1 MRESTTFIGLDVHQG
16 SVMAA
21 VWRAGASAPEVQPA
35 PVEVPQVVRWIRRFA
50 AAGPVQVA
58 YEAGPCGY
66 PLVRALRQA
75 DVPCVVVAPSL
86 IPQPAGGRRQRI
98 KTDRRDAAQLVRC
111 LRDGSLTAVHVPTEA
126 DEALRELTR
135 ARQQLQRD
143 VVRARHRVSK
153 LLLRHDQRWTASKPW
168 TRAHRD
174 WLRAVAWPE
183 AGLAVVCRTYLDA
196 LESAETRLAGLDAE
210 LATWTVPPA
219 LAAPVATLQCF
230 RGIDRLT
237 ALTLA
242 AEIGDGRRFAAPR
255 ALMHYAGLTCWEWS
269 SGARR
274 RQGGISKM
282 GNAHLRRVLVE
293 AAWHYRYKPAIGTR
307 LRTRQQGQPAA
318 ALHLAWRAQERLHHK
333 AQTLLR
339 RGKRPTV
346 TTTAVARELA
356 GFVWAVWRVDVPP
369 VAGLHGDAVLGA

>member
-1 MRESTTFIGLDVHQG
+1 MGESTTFIGLDVHQG

-21 VWRAGASAPEVQPA
+21 VWRAGASAPEVGPA
-35 PVEVPQVVRWIRRFA
+35 PVELPKLVRWVQRT
-50 AAGPVQVA
+50 AGGGRVQVA

-66 PLVRALRQA
+66 PLVRALRA
-75 DVPCVVVAPSL
+75 AAIPCSVVAPSL

-98 KTDRRDAAQLVRC
+98 KTDRRDALQLVRC
-111 LRDGSLTAVHVPTEA
+111 LRDGSLTAVTVPEEA

-153 LLLRHDQRWTASKPW
+153 LLLRHGQRWTQTKPW
-168 TRAHRD
+168 TRAY
-174 WLRAVAWPE
+174 RAWVRELVWSE
-183 AGLAVVCRTYLDA
+183 AGVAVVCRTYLDA
-196 LESAETRLAGLDAE
+196 LESAETRLKAVDAQV
-210 LATWTVPPA
+210 ATWAVPPA
-219 LAAPVATLQCF
+219 LAAPVAALQCF

-237 ALTLA
+237 AVTLA
-242 AEIGDGRRFAAPR
+242 AEIGDGRRFPSAR
-255 ALMHYAGLTCWEWS
+255 GLMHYAGLTCWEWS

-293 AAWHYRYKPAIGTR
+293 AAWHYRYKPAIGAR
-307 LRTRQQGQPAA
+307 LKERQQGQPEAA
-318 ALHLAWRAQERLHHK
+318 IHLAWRAQERLHHK

-346 TTTAVARELA
+346 STTAVARELA
-356 GFVWAVWRVDVPP
+356 GFVWAAWRLDTPT
-369 VAGLHGDAVLGA
+369 AA

>member
-1 MRESTTFIGLDVHQG
+1 MGESTTFIGLDVHQG

-21 VWRAGASAPEVQPA
+21 VWRPGTSAPAVAPA
-35 PVEVPQVVRWIRRFA
+35 PVEVPKLVRW
-50 AAGPVQVA
+50 VQREAQTHRVHVA

-66 PLVRALRQA
+66 PLVRALRRA
-75 DVPCVVVAPSL
+75 GVTCTVVAPSL

-98 KTDRRDAAQLVRC
+98 KTDRRDALQLVRC
-111 LRDGSLTAVHVPTEA
+111 LRDGSLTAVTVPGEA

-153 LLLRHDQRWTASKPW
+153 LLLRHGQRWTQTKPW
-168 TRAHRD
+168 TRAYRVWVRD
-174 WLRAVAWPE
+174 LVWPE
-183 AGLAVVCRTYLDA
+183 AGVAVVCRTYLDA
-196 LESAETRLAGLDAE
+196 LESAETRLTALDAR
-210 LATWTVPPA
+210 LATWEIPSP
-219 LAAPVATLQCF
+219 LAAPVAALQCF

-237 ALTLA
+237 AVTLA
-242 AEIGDGRRFAAPR
+242 AEIGDGRRFASAR
-255 ALMHYAGLTCWEWS
+255 AFMHYTGLTCWEWS

-282 GNAHLRRVLVE
+282 GNAHLRRALGE
-293 AAWHYRYKPAIGTR
+293 AAWHYRYKPALGTR
-307 LRTRQQGQPAA
+307 LRVRQRGQPEAA
-318 ALHLAWRAQERLHHK
+318 VQLAWRAQERLHHK

-356 GFVWAVWRVDVPP
+356 GFVWAVWRLETPP
-369 VAGLHGDAVLGA
+369 A